1 MQSKI
6 KRISLKDFFIVFI
19 PCMIWTILFWNS
31 LVWEYSEFSKRK
43 FVTYFGVTL
52 LVLIISLLASLSKKF
67 VQHREK
73 IEEDIKRVIS
83 NIKNN
88 PIKYVIIISTYIG
101 LAIVAGLLSVITYK
115 YKVFSRGDVNGI
127 FLFYLLIE
135 WTFYTIYNC
144 RSICE
149 KKPEIL
155 YFWVAILLS
164 SFFIF
169 YNFDSFVSWDEQF
182 HFENAIQ
189 FQRLFTENDLEA
201 DHLYLLSNAQMPL
214 EEVQNIYEKHTTVLN
229 SFVFGYYNIAY
240 LPYYIGFV
248 IARGLSLNVR
258 IVYSISLLFQ
268 AIFCSFVISRA
279 IKIIPYGKRLLSCIG
294 LAGTLLF
301 LNGRFSYDSWVVAFI
316 ALGFAHY
323 VKNLEAID
331 GTLTLKEAVIPLI
344 YLIIGC
350 LPKAIYFPLVLLG
363 VFIPTRKFDNKK
375 TKRKYILLILAA
387 AIILLASF
395 LLPTLFSS
403 TGQAGDTRGG
413 TDVSAIG
420 QIKFILSN
428 PVEYT
433 KILLNFMFNSY
444 LPYEVTGS
452 LYLSFFA
459 YLGKVDN
466 FTLPL
471 LTIVVTAFLDRNMT
485 DNKYMAFK
493 IATYI
498 DIFVSIVLVVTALYV
513 SFTPV
518 GYSTVNGCQPRYL
531 LPLMLP
537 FYIFLAPNGKIDIN
551 YKKLSL
557 ISVSLMALHYFYTIL
572 YVVYL

>member
-1 MQSKI
+1 MKSRI
-6 KRISLKDFFIVFI
+6 KKISLKDFFIVFI
-19 PCMIWTILFWNS
+19 PCMIWTLLFWNS
-31 LVWEYSEFSKRK
+31 LVWDYSEFSKRK

-52 LVLIISLLASLSKKF
+52 FMLIIALCASLSIRFMNYRKNKE
-67 VQHREK
+67 EK
-73 IEEDIKRVIS
+73 IKRVIG

-88 PIKYVIIISTYIG
+88 PIKYVIIISIYIG

-115 YKVFSRGDVNGI
+115 YKIFSRGGVNGI

-144 RSICE
+144 RKICE

-169 YNFDSFVSWDEQF
+169 KNFDSFVSWDEPF

-189 FQRLFTENDLEA
+189 FQRLFTMNDLEA
-201 DHLYLLSNAQMPL
+201 DHLYALSYGRMPL
-214 EEVQNIYEKHTTVLN
+214 EEVQNIYENHTTVSN

-248 IARGLSLNVR
+248 IARGLNLNVR

-268 AIFCSFVISRA
+268 SIFCTFIISRA
-279 IKIIPYGKRLLSCIG
+279 IKIIPYGKRLMSCIG

-301 LNGRFSYDSWVVAFI
+301 LNGRFSYDPWVVAFI
-316 ALGFAHY
+316 ALGFAY
-323 VKNLEAID
+323 FIKNLNAND
-331 GTLTLKEAVIPLI
+331 GTLTLKEATLPLI
-344 YLIIGC
+344 YIFIGC
-350 LPKAIYFPLVLLG
+350 LPKAIYLLLALLG
-363 VFIPTRKFDNKK
+363 LFIPTKKFKNKK
-375 TKRKYILLILAA
+375 TKTKFVVIVLVIVIL
-387 AIILLASF
+387 LLASF
-395 LLPTLFSS
+395 LLPMIFSS
-403 TGQAGDTRGG
+403 ASQAGDSRGG
-413 TDVSAIG
+413 TDVSSIG

-428 PVEYT
+428 PIEYT

-452 LYLSFFA
+452 QYLSFFA
-459 YLGKVDN
+459 SLGMINK

-485 DNKYMAFK
+485 ENKYMAFR

-498 DIFVSIVLVVTALYV
+498 AIFASIILVITALYV

-518 GYSTVNGCQPRYL
+518 GYNTVNGCQPRYL
-531 LPLMLP
+531 LPLIFP
-537 FYIFLAPNGKIDIN
+537 FYLMLVPNGKIDIN

-557 ISVSLMALHYFYTIL
+557 VSVSLMALHYFYAIL

>member
-31 LVWEYSEFSKRK
+31 LVWDYSEFSKRK

-73 IEEDIKRVIS
+73 KEEEIKRVIS

-88 PIKYVIIISTYIG
+88 PIKYVIIISIYIG

-115 YKVFSRGDVNGI
+115 YKILSRGGVNGI

-155 YFWVAILLS
+155 YFLVAVLLT

-169 YNFDSFVSWDEQF
+169 KNFDSFVSWDERF

-189 FQRLFTENDLEA
+189 FQRLFTGNDLEA
-201 DHLYLLSNAQMPL
+201 DHLYSLSNGQMPL
-214 EEVQNIYEKHTTVLN
+214 EEVQNIYEKHTTVSN
-229 SFVFGYYNIAY
+229 SFVFAYHNIAY

-258 IVYSISLLFQ
+258 IVYSISILFQ
-268 AIFCSFVISRA
+268 SIFCIFIISRA
-279 IKIIPYGKRLLSCIG
+279 IKIIPYGKRLLSCVG

-301 LNGRFSYDSWVVAFI
+301 LNGSFSYDPWVVAFMV
-316 ALGFAHY
+316 LGFAY
-323 VKNLEAID
+323 FIKNLNAND
-331 GTLTLKEAVIPLI
+331 GTLTLKEATLPLI
-344 YLIIGC
+344 CIFIGC
-350 LPKAIYFPLVLLG
+350 LPKAIYFLLALLG
-363 VFIPTRKFDNKK
+363 LFIPTKKFKNKS
-375 TKRKYILLILAA
+375 TKRKFIVIVFIVI
-387 AIILLASF
+387 IILLASF
-395 LLPTLFSS
+395 VLPMIFSS
-403 TGQAGDTRGG
+403 ASQAGDSRGG

-428 PVEYT
+428 PIEYT
-433 KILLNFMFNSY
+433 KILFNFMFSSY

-452 LYLSFFA
+452 QYLSFFA
-459 YLGKVDN
+459 YLGRVNN

-485 DNKYMAFK
+485 DNKYMAFR

-498 DIFVSIVLVVTALYV
+498 AIFASIILVATALYV

-518 GYSTVNGCQPRYL
+518 GYNTVNGCQPRYL
-531 LPLMLP
+531 LPLMFP
-537 FYIFLAPNGKIDIN
+537 FYLLLVPNGKIDIN

-557 ISVSLMALHYFYTIL
+557 ISVSLMALHYFYAIL

>member
-31 LVWEYSEFSKRK
+31 LVWDYSEFSKRK

-52 LVLIISLLASLSKKF
+52 FVLIISLLASLSKKF
-67 VQHREK
+67 VQYREK
-73 IEEDIKRVIS
+73 KEEEIKRVIS

-88 PIKYVIIISTYIG
+88 PIKYVIIISIYIG
-101 LAIVAGLLSVITYK
+101 LAIVAGLLSIITYK
-115 YKVFSRGDVNGI
+115 YKVFSRGGVNGI

-144 RSICE
+144 RNICE
-149 KKPEIL
+149 KKPEFL
-155 YFWVAILLS
+155 YFLVAVLLT

-169 YNFDSFVSWDEQF
+169 KNFDSFVSWDERF

-189 FQRLFTENDLEA
+189 FQRLFTGNDLEA
-201 DHLYLLSNAQMPL
+201 DHLYSLSNGQMPL
-214 EEVQNIYEKHTTVLN
+214 EEVQNIYEKHTTVSN
-229 SFVFGYYNIAY
+229 SFVFAYHNIAY

-258 IVYSISLLFQ
+258 IVYSISILFQ
-268 AIFCSFVISRA
+268 SIFCTFIISRA
-279 IKIIPYGKRLLSCIG
+279 IKIIPYGKRLLSCVG

-301 LNGRFSYDSWVVAFI
+301 LNGSFSYDPWVVAFMV
-316 ALGFAHY
+316 LGFAY
-323 VKNLEAID
+323 FVKNLNAND
-331 GTLTLKEAVIPLI
+331 GTLTLKEATLPLI
-344 YLIIGC
+344 CIFIGC
-350 LPKAIYFPLVLLG
+350 LPKAIYFLLALLG
-363 VFIPTRKFDNKK
+363 LFIPTKKFKNKS
-375 TKRKYILLILAA
+375 TKRKFIVIVFAVI
-387 AIILLASF
+387 IILLASF
-395 LLPTLFSS
+395 VLPMIFSS
-403 TGQAGDTRGG
+403 ASQAGDSRGG

-428 PVEYT
+428 PIEYT
-433 KILLNFMFNSY
+433 KILFNFMFNSY

-452 LYLSFFA
+452 QYLSFFA
-459 YLGKVDN
+459 YLGRVNN

-485 DNKYMAFK
+485 DNKYIAFR

-498 DIFVSIVLVVTALYV
+498 AIFASIILVATALYV

-518 GYSTVNGCQPRYL
+518 GYNTVNGCQPRYL
-531 LPLMLP
+531 LPLLFP
-537 FYIFLAPNGKIDIN
+537 FYLLLVPNGKIDIN

-557 ISVSLMALHYFYTIL
+557 VSVSLMTIHYFYVIFC
-572 YVVYL
+572 VVYL